1 MITDER
7 GNKLLWNWSYGGRGL
22 NLYVQSHDE
31 DIPSYV
37 FLSEDQVEE
46 LVNIVCTK
54 LGGAFVPHC
63 ANGKAKVAIS
73 HNAAQWALR
82 SVWTCNNF
90 NPGERVDHVQRKRVL
105 ADAQAEIRAAFIAA
119 GGREP

>member
-1 MITDER
+1 MIEDA
-7 GNKLLWNWSYGGRGL
+7 YGTTIEWFWGL
-22 NLYVQSHDE
+22 AGKDLTLRIHELGTTPRDVT
-31 DIPSYV
+31 
-37 FLSEDQVEE
+37 LSDAQVEE
-46 LVNIVCTK
+46 LIKVLCFKVA
-54 LGGAFVPHC
+54 GEYVPHC

-73 HNAAQWALR
+73 HNAARWALR

-90 NPGERVDHVQRKRVL
+90 NPGEHVDHVQRKRVL